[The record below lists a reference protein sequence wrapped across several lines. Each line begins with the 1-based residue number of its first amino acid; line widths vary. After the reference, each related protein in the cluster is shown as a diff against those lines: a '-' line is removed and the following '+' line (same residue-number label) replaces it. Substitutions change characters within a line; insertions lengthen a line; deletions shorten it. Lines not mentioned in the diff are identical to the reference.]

1 MQRARLA
8 LTLFAFVGAFTAS
21 ALGGTRAW
29 AGGQASARLVY
40 TVDDPSCPS
49 EEDLRRMVAKRLGY
63 DPFRADAAV
72 GYRVQ
77 IVKRGARVEAKIAS
91 EGGAG
96 AAGRRELADAR
107 CDALAESVASTLAI
121 AIDPVAASAPP
132 PPPPPPP
139 PPRDTS
145 DPLPPPSSEPP
156 PRVSTSLSPSDHDA
170 APGADGRVRLAIRGD
185 LVAGLGLTASVAM
198 AARLGA
204 AARFDRFS
212 IGGEGIFGATPSSAA
227 VTNLDRIDF
236 TTVGIAGTPCFH
248 SGVFEGCLVVAL
260 ASVSARAVNVVRP
273 ATSGKVVFT
282 GALRG
287 GVDIPLGKAV
297 SFRANAELGAP
308 FVRVDYVIDG
318 QSVWTTSVVVG
329 AVGVG
334 LAGIF

>member
-1 MQRARLA
+1 MRSSRLA
-8 LTLFAFVGAFTAS
+8 LAIFSFVAAFGACTLGS
-21 ALGGTRAW
+21 TRAW
-29 AGGQASARLVY
+29 AGGPASARLVY
-40 TVDDPSCPS
+40 IVDDPSCPS

-63 DPFRADAAV
+63 DPFRADATV

-77 IVKRGARVEAKIAS
+77 IAKRGSRVEAKIAS
-91 EGGAG
+91 EGSGG
-96 AAGRRELADAR
+96 AAGRRELSDAR

-132 PPPPPPP
+132 PPPPPREPSP
-139 PPRDTS
+139 SS
-145 DPLPPPSSEPP
+145 DPLPPPSAEPA
-156 PRVSTSLSPSDHDA
+156 PRVTTSLSPGDHDA
-170 APGADGRVRLAIRGD
+170 AQADGGRVRLAIRGD
-185 LVAGLGLTASVAM
+185 LAFGLGLTASVAM

-204 AARFDRFS
+204 AARFERFS
-212 IGGEGIFGATPSSAA
+212 IGGEGVFGATPSSAA

-248 SGVFEGCLVVAL
+248 TGAFEGCLVVAL

-273 ATSGKVVFT
+273 ATSGKVVVT

-287 GVDIPLGKAV
+287 GAEIPLGKAV
-297 SFRANAELGAP
+297 SFRANAEVGAP

-329 AVGVG
+329 AVGAG